1 MRCSSAMASGITE
14 RSEPLGF
21 VIMPTRYCAA
31 VTGSRGEMLEVAVV
45 GGLPR
50 DFDDAGLIVKVEG
63 VLLEDAVRRIFEL
76 VDAGKAGALE
86 NQFRVDR
93 EKERLVPRAADVLE
107 VRLDDRRR
115 ARVGNEVGVEVVRA
129 GDDIVAVGGR
139 DPMRRTGEEDVPFRL
154 VRERQWP
161 LPVVLEVRV
170 ELAAEDEPVVGELRL
185 PRGAGGPEVRALR
198 ERVRGG
204 GVAKCAG
211 RDLVEQDAH
220 LGIHAHADEASGI
233 GCDGP
238 RALADYG
245 SGARQAE
252 GQENDA
258 ESSTNRKGAC
268 KHSCFLPPMLICVG
282 TARWLDAS
290 IPD

>member
-1 MRCSSAMASGITE
+1 GVGSEVPVEDAVLVGDGVRDHGEIGTAWVRDHADAILRRRDWIVGHAPETYVGRDHARVVLE
-14 RSEPLGF
+14 RLLTGF
-21 VIMPTRYCAA
+21 
-31 VTGSRGEMLEVAVV
+31 RGEMLEVAIV

-50 DFDDAGLIVKVEG
+50 DFDDAALIVKIES
-63 VLLEDAVRRIFEL
+63 VLLEDTVRRIF
-76 VDAGKAGALE
+76 
-86 NQFRVDR
+86 
-93 EKERLVPRAADVLE
+93 
-107 VRLDDRRR
+107 
-115 ARVGNEVGVEVVRA
+115 
-129 GDDIVAVGGR
+129 
-139 DPMRRTGEEDVPFRL
+139 
-154 VRERQWP
+154 
-161 LPVVLEVRV
+161 

-204 GVAKCAG
+204 GVAQCAG

-252 GQENDA
+252 
-258 ESSTNRKGAC
+258 S
-268 KHSCFLPPMLICVG
+268 
-282 TARWLDAS
+282 
-290 IPD
+290 